1 MRTVINQKEYAYGD
15 IRVYVFGQFVAGLR
29 GIEYKP
35 TKTRITSAGRDTT
48 RGVSST
54 ANAATKGRSPF
65 CRASSMH

>member
-35 TKTRITSAGRDTT
+35 TKNKDYVRGAGYNPR
-48 RGVSST
+48 VSST